1 MIEKFEQFLGGEVAV
16 EDEQAEHSSGLGMVL
31 HHLSA

>member
-1 MIEKFEQFLGGEVAV
+1 VVEQFEQFLGGEVGV
-16 EDEQAEHSSGLGMVL
+16 EDEQAEHSSGLGVEL